1 MAGAERQLASSAA
14 VILSWGCSVDRL
26 ARFGAL
32 PTFAMSPPVYG
43 GMMRPMMATSSRW
56 SSARC
61 GGAVHRLHLRA
72 NPGGRW
78 SARGETKVLDL
89 AAVVRIDAA
98 FSPAEQD

>member
-1 MAGAERQLASSAA
+1 
-14 VILSWGCSVDRL
+14 
-26 ARFGAL
+26 
-32 PTFAMSPPVYG
+32 
-43 GMMRPMMATSSRW
+43 MMRPMMATSSRW

-89 AAVVRIDAA
+89 
-98 FSPAEQD
+98 